1 MSVTI
6 LVMNP
11 LSGPAV
17 RPNILEMTPY
27 SPGKPIDEVKR
38 ELGLDRVVKLASNEN
53 PLGPSPKALEAIA
66 EAAKSLHIYPDG
78 ASYNLRHKLSERFG
92 LPMNQVIVGNGSDE
106 LLHLIGLLFLDGPND
121 NIIVGYP
128 SFSRYDA
135 SAYLANA
142 ELVRVPLNGDYAH
155 DLQAMADAVN
165 ENTRLVYVANPN
177 NPTGTIV
184 TKAEFD
190 AFLDRIPERVMVI
203 LDEAYYEFAADQ
215 TEYPNSLDYVKAGRN
230 VIGMRTFSKAYG
242 LAGIRLGYAFVP
254 GYICDAIDRAREP
267 FNVNL
272 LAQAAGVAAIGDD
285 EYVARTVA
293 VNREGLDRLN
303 AAFEKVGAKPVKSFA
318 NFVFADL
325 GQPAKPIFEALL
337 KEGVITRSGH
347 VLGAPNCLRVSVG
360 TPDEIDYFI
369 EKLFKVMNVSPVGEP
384 ASAATR

>member
-1 MSVTI
+1 
-6 LVMNP
+6 MNP

-78 ASYNLRHKLSERFG
+78 ASYNLRHRLAERFD

-135 SAYLANA
+135 SAHLANA
-142 ELVRVPLNGDYAH
+142 ELIRVPLNSEYVH

-254 GYICDAIDRAREP
+254 EYICDAIDRAREP

-303 AAFEKVGAKPVKSFA
+303 AAFEKVGAKPVQSFA

-347 VLGAPNCLRVSVG
+347 VLGAPNCLRVSIG
-360 TPDEIDYFI
+360 TPDEMDYFI
-369 EKLFKVMNVSPVGEP
+369 EKLFKVMNVSAVSEP
-384 ASAATR
+384 LAAATR